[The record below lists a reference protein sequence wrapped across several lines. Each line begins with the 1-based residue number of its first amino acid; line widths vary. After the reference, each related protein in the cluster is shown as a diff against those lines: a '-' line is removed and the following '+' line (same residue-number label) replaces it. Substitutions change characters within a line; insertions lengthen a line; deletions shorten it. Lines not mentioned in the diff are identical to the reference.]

1 MKALIYITLIVAVF
15 LLFTQVFLPFYERS
29 KRGEIAGQT
38 EGGGRPAEPRG
49 EDLPGLPPA
58 LATSLDT
65 AKTEGAKALGEWLK
79 QYRPYVKDPRLAWI
93 ELDYVVLVSLQDAK
107 EARRVFQGVKERT
120 PPTSPVYERVKK
132 LEKTYQ

>member
-1 MKALIYITLIVAVF
+1 MKALISIFIIALVIF
-15 LLFTQVFLPFYERS
+15 LFKEFLDFYEKS
-29 KRGEIAGQT
+29 KRGEVAAQT
-38 EGGGRPAEPRG
+38 EGGGRPAEVRG

-58 LATSLDT
+58 LETSLHT
-65 AKTEGAKALGEWLK
+65 AQSEGAKALGDWLK

-107 EARRVFQGVKERT
+107 EARRVFQSVRDRT
-120 PPTSPVYERVKK
+120 PPNSPVYERLKK